1 MTGPPASALEIS
13 PPHLLPSLCL
23 PYLLLFLLLH
33 TARVALARPAICPLP
48 MPMHCRQAAVAD
60 EMEARSHRIRIDQLV
75 VVARARFPISHGAA
89 RTITCPAACG
99 AGERIAHIT
108 STPLLCSCVRAC
120 VQLFSKLVLLL
131 RSDHLCL
138 CVRVLRSSLSL
149 SPAPACACVVY
160 VRTPM
165 TRTYPIPFA
174 TPRPLRPSALPVVS
188 HRTQLLLHLLHVYFF
203 YRALL
208 YSINFRHILVYRVV
222 CANHASI
229 NKQIDHAWM
238 DGDWKK
244 THRDTERRESSRLKR
259 GKLAGEE
266 RKAAMHACVSGTVCP
281 QLFARGTYGHMHA
294 CGCGR

>member
-33 TARVALARPAICPLP
+33 TARVASARPAICPLP

-131 RSDHLCL
+131 RSDHLC
-138 CVRVLRSSLSL
+138 VRVLRSSVSVAGPGLCVRRVRTHAHDTDVSHSFCHPSASPSL
-149 SPAPACACVVY
+149 CFASSVPSHTIIAAPAPC
-160 VRTPM
+160 
-165 TRTYPIPFA
+165 IFF
-174 TPRPLRPSALPVVS
+174 LSSAP
-188 HRTQLLLHLLHVYFF
+188 LLH
-203 YRALL
+203 
-208 YSINFRHILVYRVV
+208 
-222 CANHASI
+222 
-229 NKQIDHAWM
+229 
-238 DGDWKK
+238 
-244 THRDTERRESSRLKR
+244 
-259 GKLAGEE
+259 
-266 RKAAMHACVSGTVCP
+266 
-281 QLFARGTYGHMHA
+281 
-294 CGCGR
+294 